1 MWMKNEISKDE
12 GYVEYVKH
20 KDNLK
25 EITGTLEKG
34 IRDFFQSDK
43 YKEYLNTMSKF
54 HQYSASN
61 TMLICSQKPDATYVA
76 GYKAWQKD
84 FGRYVL
90 KGEKAIDI
98 LAPAP
103 YKKIIERPILDRNGK
118 AKVGSDGRLIT
129 KKEEV
134 IVQNYKV
141 VHVFDVSQTDGK
153 ELPKICNELDGS
165 VEKYKEFQDAISR
178 FSTVPI
184 ETISADSKECGR
196 YSHDTKSI
204 GIREGLS
211 EVHTI
216 KTSIHEIT
224 HSILHDRD
232 SGTAISEDPRT
243 REVQAESVAYTVCQH
258 YGIDTSDYSFG
269 YIAAWSSDKDLT
281 ELKESMEVIQE
292 TSCEI
297 INGIDKALEEMRME
311 IQNDKSFEIEE
322 FGMGFERG

>member
-1 MWMKNEISKDE
+1 MEQKEK
-12 GYVEYVKH
+12 
-20 KDNLK
+20 LK
-25 EITGTLEKG
+25 EITENLEKG
-34 IRDFFQSDK
+34 IREFFNSDK
-43 YKEYLNTMSKF
+43 YKDYLNTVSKF
-54 HQYSASN
+54 HQYSAKN

-84 FGRYVL
+84 FGRHVL

-103 YKKIIERPILDRNGK
+103 YKKVVETPVLGKDGKPRVDLD
-118 AKVGSDGRLIT
+118 GSLMT

-134 IVQNYKV
+134 IIPSYKV
-141 VHVFDVSQTDGK
+141 VHVYDVSQTDGK
-153 ELPKICNELDGS
+153 ELPKICKELDGS
-165 VEKYKEFQDAISR
+165 VEKYKEFQEAISR
-178 FSTVPI
+178 FSSVPI
-184 ETISADSKECGR
+184 EPISANAKECGH
-196 YSHDTKSI
+196 YNNETKSI

-211 EVHTI
+211 EVHEI
-216 KTSIHEIT
+216 KTSIHEVT

-269 YIAAWSSDKDLT
+269 YIAGWSSDKDLT

-292 TSCEI
+292 TSSQI
-297 INGIDKALEEMRME
+297 IDGIDRALEEISLEKNNELTLSESME
-311 IQNDKSFEIEE
+311 EKMGLAVEE
-322 FGMGFERG
+322 QSMEFERG